1 MLKRPIAHALL
12 FAAALFAAGAR
23 AAVEVP
29 NFKATY
35 ELSRGS
41 MKIGN
46 SSIELSNGANGS
58 YTYKSRSWPVR
69 WVSWFLKDKL
79 YETSRGRITADGI
92 RPDNYH
98 YQRTGGRKERE
109 ANLTFNWKTMSV
121 QNNVEGSMWEMDIPA
136 GTLDK
141 LVSQLGMMYALARG
155 ETDITFKIADG
166 GKLKEYHFK
175 VVGEETLELPAGTFE
190 TVKITRLRDDNK
202 RETFVWCAPTLHYLP
217 VRIWQRETDDAEYQS
232 DLESFSTGLRTASED
247 Q

>member
-1 MLKRPIAHALL
+1 MLNRSIAHHALL
-12 FAAALFAAGAR
+12 FAAVLFAADAR
-23 AAVEVP
+23 ASEVP
-29 NFKATY
+29 DFKATY

-46 SSIELSNGANGS
+46 SSIELSNGAGGS
-58 YTYKSRSWPVR
+58 YTYRSRSWPVR
-69 WVSWFLKDKL
+69 WVAWFLKDKL
-79 YETSRGRITADGI
+79 YETSRGRITAAGI

-109 ANLTFNWKTMSV
+109 ANLTFDWQTMTV
-121 QNNVEGSMWEMDIPA
+121 QNDVEGSKWEMDIPA

-155 ETDITFKIADG
+155 ETDINFNIADG

-175 VVGEETLELPAGTFE
+175 VVGTEPLELPAGTFD
-190 TVKITRLRDDNK
+190 TVKITRLREDNK
-202 RETFVWCAPTLHYLP
+202 RETFVWCAPALHYLP

-232 DLESFSTGLRTASED
+232 DLESFSTSLRTVNEN

>member
-1 MLKRPIAHALL
+1 MLKQPIVHALL

-29 NFKATY
+29 DFKATY

-69 WVSWFLKDKL
+69 WVAWFLKDKL
-79 YETSRGRITADGI
+79 YETSRGRITAAGI

-155 ETDITFKIADG
+155 ETDITFNIADG

-190 TVKITRLRDDNK
+190 TVKITRLREDNK
-202 RETFVWCAPTLHYLP
+202 RETFVWCAPALHYLP

-232 DLESFSTGLRTASED
+232 DLETYSTGLRTASED
-247 Q
+247 